1 MSGLLEG
8 YRVRRRKETEKAAV
22 ERRKRMYGC
31 DGECVKEIYD
41 TETQKRSMYPCGGID
56 TCDERRIREGI
67 GTLISVLMIVLAPI
81 AAIAAVVVI
90 KIF

>member
-1 MSGLLEG
+1 MRAERGSQ
-8 YRVRRRKETEKAAV
+8 EKAA

-41 TETQKRSMYPCGGID
+41 EETQKRSMYPCGGID

>member
-1 MSGLLEG
+1 MRDTMRAERGSQ
-8 YRVRRRKETEKAAV
+8 EKAAV

-41 TETQKRSMYPCGGID
+41 AETQKRSMYPCGGID

-67 GTLISVLMIVLAPI
+67 GTLVSVLMIVLAPI
-81 AAIAAVVVI
+81 AAIATVAVI
-90 KIF
+90 KFF

>member
-1 MSGLLEG
+1 M
-8 YRVRRRKETEKAAV
+8 RRHKEIEKAAV
-22 ERRKRMYGC
+22 ERRKRRYGC

-41 TETQKRSMYPCGGID
+41 AEPQQRSMYPCGGID

-67 GTLISVLMIVLAPI
+67 GTLVSVLMIVLAPI
-81 AAIAAVVVI
+81 AAIAAVAVI